1 MAFPSRI
8 FMLAAVLAGLPLHA
22 AADKTTVCTVTVNSA
37 DERETIR
44 RNLPDDRFQFVEL
57 VERGR
62 SDWLASACRAGV
74 RCDVLVI
81 SGHFDGGDEFYSD
94 RVDARES
101 LPVDEMERVSCS
113 DSCPGLFS
121 QLREVYLFGCNTLNA
136 DSLDSVSGEV
146 ARSLVRAGHS
156 QEDAAALARVL
167 NERHAGSNRD
177 RMRQIF
183 KDVPVIYGFSSKAPL
198 GATAG
203 PMLERYLR
211 AGGTAEI
218 GSGRASSKLLGVF
231 APSSMTVAAGAT
243 DGDAQAPFR
252 RDACRFVDDRLTAA
266 QKLRF
271 VHELLDRDMAEVRLF
286 LDRIE
291 KTIASLSVPDR
302 LGASVAEALDAI
314 VADRAARGR
323 YLDFA
328 RDADQPAVRMR
339 MIELAARIGW
349 LTPVERHVE
358 VLRMIDERLAS
369 RTVDVADVDLVCA
382 LNGNGEFDDAPAALQ
397 AKHAGSGAAHAA
409 ILACLGDGVARAQV
423 LRALTSARDDD
434 GSFAQVYLRHRP
446 IADTG
451 ELRGVASAIARMGNR
466 QAQVRALD
474 TLAAHGVSDRE
485 SLAELTHV
493 YASARSPD
501 VQRAVAGVLIRADY
515 RTLAKD
521 DVVRTLTRHRLKAEE
536 GKDLIDALIRRLQ
549 QASTDAAPTRSS
561 GAREA
566 AAHGGAA

>member
-1 MAFPSRI
+1 MALPSRI
-8 FMLAAVLAGLPLHA
+8 LMLAAVLAGLPLQA
-22 AADKTTVCTVTVNSA
+22 LADRTTVCTITVNSA
-37 DERETIR
+37 DERETLR

-62 SDWLASACRAGV
+62 PDWLASACRAGV

-121 QLREVYLFGCNTLNA
+121 QLKEVYLFGCNTLNA
-136 DSLDSVSGEV
+136 DTLDSVSGEI
-146 ARSLVRAGHS
+146 ARSLVRAGQS
-156 QEDAAALARVL
+156 REDAAALARVL

-198 GATAG
+198 GAAAG

-211 AGGTAEI
+211 AGGAAEI
-218 GSGRASSKLLGVF
+218 GSGRASARLLDVF
-231 APSSMTVAAGAT
+231 GPSSMTVAAGAT

-252 RDACRFVDDRLTAA
+252 RDVCRFVDDRLTAA

-271 VHELLDRDMAEVRLF
+271 VHELLGRDMAEVRLF

-291 KTIASLSVPDR
+291 KAFASLSVPDR
-302 LGASVAEALDAI
+302 LAPGVADALDAI
-314 VADRAARGR
+314 VADRGARER
-323 YLDFA
+323 FLDFA

-339 MIELAARIGW
+339 MIDLAARIGW
-349 LTPVERHVE
+349 LTPVERHAE
-358 VLRMIDERLAS
+358 VLRMIGERLAS
-369 RTVDVADVDLVCA
+369 RMLDVADVDLVCA
-382 LNGNGEFDDAPAALQ
+382 LNRNGELDDAPAALST
-397 AKHAGSGAAHAA
+397 AHAGTGAAQAA
-409 ILACLGDGVARAQV
+409 ILACLGDAVARAQM

-434 GSFAQVYLRHRP
+434 GAFAQVYLRYRP
-446 IADTG
+446 LADAG
-451 ELRGVASAIARMGNR
+451 ELRGVASAIARMSNR

-485 SLAELTHV
+485 SLEELTRV
-493 YASARSPD
+493 YASARSPE
-501 VQRAVAGVLIRADY
+501 VQRAVAGILIRADY
-515 RTLAKD
+515 GTLARD
-521 DVVRTLTRHRLKAEE
+521 DVVRTLTRHRLKGPD

-549 QASTDAAPTRSS
+549 KASTDGAPAQSSGGSEAAP
-561 GAREA
+561 
-566 AAHGGAA
+566 HGGDA

>member
-1 MAFPSRI
+1 
-8 FMLAAVLAGLPLHA
+8 MLAAVLAGFPLHA
-22 AADKTTVCTVTVNSA
+22 VADKKTVCTITVNSA
-37 DERETIR
+37 DERETFR

-62 SDWLASACRAGV
+62 PDWLASACRAGV

-113 DSCPGLFS
+113 DSCPRLFS
-121 QLREVYLFGCNTLNA
+121 QLKEVYLFGCNTLNA
-136 DSLDSVSGEV
+136 DSLDSVSGEI
-146 ARSLVRAGHS
+146 ARSLVRAGHT

-211 AGGTAEI
+211 TGGTADI
-218 GSGRASSKLLGVF
+218 GSGRASSKLLAVF
-231 APSSMTVAAGAT
+231 GPSSMTAASGAT
-243 DGDAQAPFR
+243 DDDAQAPFR
-252 RDACRFVDDRLTAA
+252 RDACRFVDDRLTTA

-291 KTIASLSVPDR
+291 KTVASLSVPDR
-302 LGASVAEALDAI
+302 LTPGVAAALDAI
-314 VADRAARGR
+314 AGDGAARGR

-349 LTPVERHVE
+349 LTPVERHAE
-358 VLRMIDERLAS
+358 VVRLIGERLAS
-369 RTVDVADVDLVCA
+369 RTLDVSDVDLVCA
-382 LNGNGEFDDAPAALQ
+382 LNRSGELDDAPASLRAP
-397 AKHAGSGAAHAA
+397 HAGIGPARAA
-409 ILACLGDGVARAQV
+409 ILACLGDTIARAQV

-434 GSFAQVYLRHRP
+434 GAFAQVYLRHRP
-446 IADTG
+446 IADAN
-451 ELRGVASAIARMGNR
+451 ELRGVASAIARMSNG

-474 TLAAHGVSDRE
+474 TLAAHGVTDRE
-485 SLAELTHV
+485 SLEELTHV
-493 YASARSPD
+493 YASARTPE
-501 VQRAVAGVLIRADY
+501 VQRAVAGILIRADY
-515 RTLAKD
+515 RTLATD
-521 DVVRTLTRHRLKAEE
+521 DVVRTLTRHRLKATE

-549 QASTDAAPTRSS
+549 RASTDAAPTQSS

-566 AAHGGAA
+566 AHHGGAA